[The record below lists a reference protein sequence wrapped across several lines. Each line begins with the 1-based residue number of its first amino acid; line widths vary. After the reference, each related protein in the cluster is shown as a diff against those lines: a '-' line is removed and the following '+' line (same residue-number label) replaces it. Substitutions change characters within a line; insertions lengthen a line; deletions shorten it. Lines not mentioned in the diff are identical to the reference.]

1 MILCQNVGAI
11 LSDGKRGTPMSQ
23 PRKRALRALGL
34 LPLLAAA
41 GCSVIA
47 PIDSG
52 RLESQRHTSIEGRFV
67 PLKLGVS
74 KITVRP
80 LQAEDSAKPLVGYP
94 GPVEVAA
101 GPQRL
106 FANFCAGASALLSCR
121 APALLEFDAEAGHI
135 YAVDGSLN
143 DQMWVVDT
151 GNGAIV
157 ARSRR
162 YNLTQEAA
170 VGY

>member
-1 MILCQNVGAI
+1 MRSNRILC
-11 LSDGKRGTPMSQ
+11 
-23 PRKRALRALGL
+23 ALGL
-34 LPLLAAA
+34 LSILASA
-41 GCSVIA
+41 GCSLIRD
-47 PIDSG
+47 IDPG
-52 RLESQRHTSIEGRFV
+52 KLEAQQRASIEGRFL

-80 LQAEDSAKPLVGYP
+80 LHQEDAVKPLVGYP

-106 FANFCAGASALLSCR
+106 FANICAASAALLSCR
-121 APALLEFDAEAGHI
+121 TPALLTFNAEAGHI

-151 GNGAIV
+151 ANGAIV
-157 ARSRR
+157 ARSRH
-162 YNLTQEAA
+162 YTLEAA
-170 VGY
+170 TAGF

>member
-1 MILCQNVGAI
+1 
-11 LSDGKRGTPMSQ
+11 MSQ
-23 PRKRALRALGL
+23 RRKRALRALGL

-52 RLESQRHTSIEGRFV
+52 RLQAQRHASIEGRFV
-67 PLKLGVS
+67 ALELGVS

-80 LQAEDSAKPLVGYP
+80 LQAEDSAKPMVGYP

-106 FANFCAGASALLSCR
+106 FANLCAGSSALLSCR
-121 APALLEFDAEAGHI
+121 APALLEFEAEAGHI
-135 YAVDGSLN
+135 YAVEGSLN
-143 DQMWVVDT
+143 HQMWVVDT
-151 GNGAIV
+151 ASGAIV
-157 ARSRR
+157 ARAQRFR
-162 YNLTQEAA
+162 QTQEAT
-170 VGY
+170 VNR

>member
-1 MILCQNVGAI
+1 MSPRSNRLLCT
-11 LSDGKRGTPMSQ
+11 LS
-23 PRKRALRALGL
+23 
-34 LPLLAAA
+34 LLALLASA
-41 GCSVIA
+41 GCSVIR
-47 PIDSG
+47 PIDAD
-52 RLESQRHTSIEGRFV
+52 RLEAQQRASVEGRFV

-80 LQAEDSAKPLVGYP
+80 LHAEDATKPLVGYP

-101 GPQRL
+101 GPQRF
-106 FANFCAGASALLSCR
+106 FANFGAGSSALLSCR
-121 APALLEFDAEAGHI
+121 TPALLEFDAEAGHI

-162 YNLTQEAA
+162 YTQEVATTEF
-170 VGY
+170 